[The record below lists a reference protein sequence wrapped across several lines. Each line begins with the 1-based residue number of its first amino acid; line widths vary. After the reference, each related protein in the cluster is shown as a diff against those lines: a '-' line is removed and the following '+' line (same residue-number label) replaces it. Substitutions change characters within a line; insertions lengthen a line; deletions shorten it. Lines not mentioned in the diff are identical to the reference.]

1 MKELKYII
9 MVLTC
14 TLLASCMGDD
24 YDAPDLKEPPYGNK
38 QLTETNVLTIK
49 QLKAKYNNAIASN
62 GVEEI
67 TEDAQ
72 IKGWV
77 TGNDIEGNLYNQF
90 ALQDETGAIIIS
102 VEQGALYGHQ
112 PVGQEVLISLKGLK
126 IGGNGNQGQMGGVYT
141 NKKTGQLQVGRLNR
155 YVWERHYKLIGSA
168 QPGKIKSMVFDTNKM
183 SDGQYMAEHCGM
195 LMTLKNVRLEEADGK
210 TVFAPNDHSITLTAN
225 AANRTLTGISSK
237 KMVVRTSTYADFANQ
252 PMPTGTVNITGIFTR
267 FGDTWQILPRT
278 ANDVKPAK

>member
-1 MKELKYII
+1 MKDLKHII
-9 MVLTC
+9 MVLAC

-49 QLKAKYNNAIASN
+49 QLKAKYNGTIASN
-62 GVEEI
+62 GMEEI
-67 TEDAQ
+67 TEDVQ

-102 VEQGALYGHQ
+102 VAQGALYGYL

-126 IGGNGNQGQMGGVYT
+126 IGGYGNQGQIGGVYT

-155 YVWERHYKLIGSA
+155 FVWERHYKLIGSV
-168 QPGKIKSMVFDTNKM
+168 QPGKIKPTVFDASKISNR
-183 SDGQYMAEHCGM
+183 QYMAEHCGK
-195 LMTLKNVRLEEADGK
+195 LMILKNVSLKEANGK
-210 TVFAPNDHSITLTAN
+210 TVFAPNDGSVSLIAN
-225 AANRTLTGISSK
+225 AVNRTLTGISSK
-237 KMVVRTSTYADFANQ
+237 KMVIRTSTYADFANQ
-252 PMPTGTVNITGIFTR
+252 PMPTGAVDITGIFTR
-267 FGDTWQILPRT
+267 FRDTWQILLRS
-278 ANDVKPAK
+278 ADDIKPAK

>member
-1 MKELKYII
+1 
-9 MVLTC
+9 MVLAC

-49 QLKAKYNNAIASN
+49 QLKAKYNGTIASN
-62 GVEEI
+62 GMEEI
-67 TEDAQ
+67 TEDVQ

-102 VEQGALYGHQ
+102 VAQGALYGYL

-126 IGGNGNQGQMGGVYT
+126 IGGYGNQGQIGGVYT

-155 YVWERHYKLIGSA
+155 FVWERHYKLIGSV
-168 QPGKIKSMVFDTNKM
+168 QPGKIKPTVFDASKISNR
-183 SDGQYMAEHCGM
+183 QYMAEHCGK
-195 LMTLKNVRLEEADGK
+195 LMILKNVSLKEANGK
-210 TVFAPNDHSITLTAN
+210 TVFAPNDGSVSLIAN
-225 AANRTLTGISSK
+225 AVNRTLTGISSK
-237 KMVVRTSTYADFANQ
+237 KMVIRTSTYADFANQ
-252 PMPTGTVNITGIFTR
+252 PMPTGAVDITGIFTR
-267 FGDTWQILPRT
+267 FRDTWQILLRS
-278 ANDVKPAK
+278 ADDIKPAK